1 MGPGRNVPCALIVRH
16 SLVLLGLAWLVPRP
30 VAGQESLGTIRGVV
44 RGAQDGI
51 SLQGVSVVVRG
62 TGLATV
68 TASQGRYAIT
78 RVPAGVRRLLLTLLA
93 IATLEISLANIFPIF
108 PTGKHVRIA
117 SFAIYEIR

>member
-78 RVPAGVRRLLLTLLA
+78 RVPAGVQTLVFRV
-93 IATLEISLANIFPIF
+93 IGFTPEERV
-108 PTGKHVRIA
+108 VRV
-117 SFAIYEIR
+117 